1 MLKVA
6 TNKFSSYELIR
17 QRIYDSYPS
26 DGPHGQQHVGS
37 VAAFAKRLN
46 EGNKVNP
53 QTLELAALLHDV
65 GHRVDG
71 DHTLTGL
78 GIAKQYLTP
87 LTTLSK
93 HDILSIEDAISNHM
107 TSGIPTTDIGRIVAD
122 ADRLSG
128 INELPR
134 RSLEF
139 HTAKGR
145 DEAKA
150 YWHFRHNKIPR
161 LKNKRSFHTSN
172 GKALHDEEVQ
182 RMIEATGTL
191 EGYRRLA
198 RNE

>member
-6 TNKFSSYELIR
+6 TNKFSSYDLIR

-26 DGPHGQQHVGS
+26 EGPHGQHHEGS

-46 EGNKVNP
+46 DGNKVDP
-53 QTLELAALLHDV
+53 RTLELAALLHDV
-65 GHRVDG
+65 GHRVEG
-71 DHTLTGL
+71 EHTVR
-78 GIAKQYLTP
+78 GIEIARQYLTP

-93 HDILSIEDAISNHM
+93 HDIVSIEDAISNHM
-107 TSGIPTTDIGRIVAD
+107 TSGSPTTEIGRIVAD

-150 YWHFRHNKIPR
+150 YWHFRHNKVPR
-161 LKNKRSFHTSN
+161 LKDKRSFHTAT
-172 GKALHDEEVQ
+172 GKALHDEEIK